1 MSIDKEYLE
10 FRCEV
15 EGCGSL
21 LAKYLDQ
28 EEPYG
33 MEIKCQKRGCN
44 SINLRSNCVTT
55 KLVELRCTC
64 IDDKKSERWG
74 TSTVCNKLLSKI
86 IPGSTIEIKCSR
98 CKKITYSINQFPDLL
113 PEEAHE

>member
-1 MSIDKEYLE
+1 MSVDNEYLE

-15 EGCGSL
+15 KDCRSL

-28 EEPYG
+28 ADPYG

-44 SINLRSNCVTT
+44 SFNLRSNCVTT
-55 KLVELRCTC
+55 KLVELRCVN

-86 IPGSTIEIKCSR
+86 ILLVL
-98 CKKITYSINQFPDLL
+98 SI
-113 PEEAHE
+113 